1 MTFDEWYERNRTEL
15 TDNLYACKLSWY
27 SSRSYIS
34 IEELKHMMHSALRHK
49 PLSEL
54 SDGDRRILDLLSSH
68 TESNKI
74 TSEHN

>member
-34 IEELKHMMHSALRHK
+34 IDELKHMMHSALRHK

-54 SDGDRRILDLLSSH
+54 SEEDRRILDLLSSNVG
-68 TESNKI
+68 TDKQ
-74 TSEHN
+74 